1 MASTEESQ
9 DNNPRGIPKAPFIS
23 DVEKYIGGPDG
34 DVESAM
40 KKIQDALAKYR
51 YMDGNLAQRRRGLEE
66 KIPDIRKTLSMVE
79 FLNERREGKQKSD
92 DLEENLDDLDLEDE
106 TADKKPLV
114 TTFEL
119 NETLYAEAELEDT
132 DVVYLWLG
140 ANVMLSYNITEA
152 MELLATKLKN
162 AEASLQSLQEDL
174 EFLREQITVM
184 EVNTARLYN
193 WDVVRRR
200 ERRAKEASASTG

>member
-1 MASTEESQ
+1 ME
-9 DNNPRGIPKAPFIS
+9 
-23 DVEKYIGGPDG
+23 
-34 DVESAM
+34 
-40 KKIQDALAKYR
+40 
-51 YMDGNLAQRRRGLEE
+51 
-66 KIPDIRKTLSMVE
+66 
-79 FLNERREGKQKSD
+79 
-92 DLEENLDDLDLEDE
+92 DLDLEDNV
-106 TADKKPLV
+106 ASNKPLV

-140 ANVMLSYNITEA
+140 VLSPNRRPSALVFLLNKILPQANVMLSYKIPEA
-152 MELLATKLKN
+152 IELLGIKLKN
-162 AEASLQSLQEDL
+162 AEASLQGLHDDL

-200 ERRAKEASASTG
+200 ERRAKEAATSTG

>member
-1 MASTEESQ
+1 
-9 DNNPRGIPKAPFIS
+9 
-23 DVEKYIGGPDG
+23 
-34 DVESAM
+34 M
-40 KKIQDALAKYR
+40 K
-51 YMDGNLAQRRRGLEE
+51 
-66 KIPDIRKTLSMVE
+66 
-79 FLNERREGKQKSD
+79 D
-92 DLEENLDDLDLEDE
+92 DLAEDLEDLDLEDE
-106 TADKKPLV
+106 DEEASKKPLV

-140 ANVMLSYNITEA
+140 VLSLYYHPSVSMVSLTETLQANVMLSYKIPEA
-152 MELLATKLKN
+152 IELLRTKLEN
-162 AEASLQSLQEDL
+162 AQASLQGLSDDL

-200 ERRAKEASASTG
+200 ERRAQEATASTG

>member
-1 MASTEESQ
+1 MEE
-9 DNNPRGIPKAPFIS
+9 D
-23 DVEKYIGGPDG
+23 
-34 DVESAM
+34 
-40 KKIQDALAKYR
+40 
-51 YMDGNLAQRRRGLEE
+51 
-66 KIPDIRKTLSMVE
+66 
-79 FLNERREGKQKSD
+79 
-92 DLEENLDDLDLEDE
+92 LDDLDLDDDE
-106 TADKKPLV
+106 ASKKPLV

-140 ANVMLSYNITEA
+140 VLALYRHFVSTVSLTEMLQQANVMLSYKIPEA
-152 MELLATKLKN
+152 IELLATKLKN
-162 AEASLQSLQEDL
+162 AEVSLQSLQDDL

-200 ERRAKEASASTG
+200 ERRAKEVVASTG